1 MASHTF
7 SGNLLAGRAEVLGFE
22 GGGGVV
28 LSSSEGLLLAVP
40 VSESGFSELP
50 ARAIN
55 ADTASL

>member
-7 SGNLLAGRAEVLGFE
+7 SGNLLAGRVEVLGFE
-22 GGGGVV
+22 GGGVV
-28 LSSSEGLLLAVP
+28 LSSSEGLLVAVP

-50 ARAIN
+50 ARDIN